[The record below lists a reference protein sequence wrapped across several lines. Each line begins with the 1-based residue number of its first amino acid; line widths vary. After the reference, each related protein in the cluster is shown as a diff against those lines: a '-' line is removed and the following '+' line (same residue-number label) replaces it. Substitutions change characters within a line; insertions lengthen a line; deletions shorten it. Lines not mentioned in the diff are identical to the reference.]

1 MTQVT
6 ATEHQELQFTQEPI
20 DDERKILRFL
30 FTSFLWLVLLLF
42 SDLFVTEMCV
52 DCVHNDVHC
61 LIVASTVKQ
70 IDRPGTCQTFYIC
83 CLTWNQVVTHCGRGL
98 LRQEVPSH
106 REDLETADKQE
117 WNKAVGFSECFFEPQ
132 ALFANKRNLAQM
144 HEMFPTAYGAFCTS
158 ECRHQ
163 FSRKASWY
171 FKDRVGGF
179 PSPLSILE
187 VKVRYHSDRSL

>member
-1 MTQVT
+1 MKRFLLQWAQILIKRVPILCALGMKCKDYILLRVSHCMKHSKKQISVNDRYDTMTQVT

-106 REDLETADKQE
+106 RGNLETADKQE
-117 WNKAVGFSECFFEPQ
+117 
-132 ALFANKRNLAQM
+132 
-144 HEMFPTAYGAFCTS
+144 
-158 ECRHQ
+158 
-163 FSRKASWY
+163 
-171 FKDRVGGF
+171 
-179 PSPLSILE
+179 
-187 VKVRYHSDRSL
+187 